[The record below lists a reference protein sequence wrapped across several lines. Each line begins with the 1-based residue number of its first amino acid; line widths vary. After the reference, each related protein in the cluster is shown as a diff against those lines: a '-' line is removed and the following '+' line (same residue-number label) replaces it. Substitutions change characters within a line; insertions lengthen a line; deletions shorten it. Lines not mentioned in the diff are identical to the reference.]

1 MRYDVFISYRR
12 DGGDMFAHILY
23 ERLTAKGFSVFQDI
37 ESLRSGK
44 FNTAIFERIDECT
57 DFVLV
62 LPPQSLERCK
72 NEDDWVR
79 QEVLYAISK
88 GKNIIPVMLKGFE
101 WPDKLPE
108 GMEDLPYYNGIT
120 PSTEFF
126 EQSIEKLIG
135 FLESNHIVEKESSY
149 QKRHKLRFILLA
161 SVFGLFLIYPLIEMY
176 LFKGEFGLMER
187 IVYFAILVC
196 CAGGFINQIQTRP
209 SLAAAC
215 VGTLTEEDL
224 NNHPDQVFSR
234 VASVFGKKIL
244 ISRNTPDGFE
254 TYYTLKRL
262 EFGSWDGKRVNYLK
276 LNFKR
281 NLEWYDPSVFYL
293 YPHSRGGQAVKML
306 TRQDF
311 VLQTTPKELPIE
323 IDFLTKNDLKV
334 FISYRSRR
342 IDQVVLYQCSN
353 DDFKKYFDQYG
364 V

>member
-1 MRYDVFISYRR
+1 MKCDVFISYRR

-23 ERLTAKGFSVFQDI
+23 DRLTAKGFSVFQDV
-37 ESLRSGK
+37 ESLRSGM
-44 FNTAIFERIDECT
+44 FNTAIFEKIDECT

-62 LPPQSLERCK
+62 LPPQGLNRCE

-79 QEVLYAISK
+79 QEILYAIRK
-88 GKNIIPVMLKGFE
+88 GKNIIPVMLKGFS
-101 WPDKLPE
+101 WPDKLPH

-126 EQSIEKLIG
+126 EQSIEKLIS
-135 FLESNHIVEKESSY
+135 FLKSNHTAKKDSSY
-149 QKRHKLRFILLA
+149 LKRHKLRFILLA
-161 SVFGLFLIYPLIEMY
+161 SVFGLFLIYPLIEVY
-176 LFKGEFGLMER
+176 LFKNQFGLVER
-187 IVYFAILVC
+187 IIYFMVLAC

-209 SLAAAC
+209 SLASAC

-244 ISRNTPDGFE
+244 ISRDTPDDFE
-254 TYYTLKRL
+254 SYYKLKRL
-262 EFGSWDGKRVNYLK
+262 EFGSWDGIRVNYLK
-276 LNFKR
+276 LKFKR

-306 TRQDF
+306 TRQNF
-311 VLQTTPKELPIE
+311 VLQTTPRTLPID
-323 IDFLTKNDLKV
+323 IDFLTKNELKV
-334 FISYRSRR
+334 FISYRGRN
-342 IDQVVLYQCSN
+342 IDQIVLYQCNN
-353 DDFKKYFDQYG
+353 DDFKIYFDKLG

>member
-1 MRYDVFISYRR
+1 MKYDVFISYRR

-23 ERLTAKGFSVFQDI
+23 ERLVAKGFSVFQDI

-44 FNTAIFERIDECT
+44 FNTAIFDRIDECT

-62 LPPQSLERCK
+62 LPPNGLDRCE

-79 QEVLYAISK
+79 QEVLYAIDK
-88 GKNIIPVMLKGFE
+88 GKNIIPVMLKGFA
-101 WPDKLPE
+101 WPEQLPK

-135 FLESNHIVEKESSY
+135 FLDSNHIVEKDSSY
-149 QKRHKLRFILLA
+149 FKRHKIRFALLA
-161 SVFGLFLIYPLIEMY
+161 SVFGLFLLYPFIEIYLFNGNFDLIE
-176 LFKGEFGLMER
+176 R
-187 IVYFAILVC
+187 IIYFVVLVC
-196 CAGGFINQIQTRP
+196 VAGGFVNQIQTRP

-224 NNHPDQVFSR
+224 NCHPDQVFSR
-234 VASVFGKKIL
+234 VTSVFGKKIL
-244 ISRNTPDGFE
+244 ISREETEGFE
-254 TYYTLKRL
+254 SYYKLKRL

-276 LNFKR
+276 LKFRRK
-281 NLEWYDPSVFYL
+281 LEWYDPSVFYL

-323 IDFLTKNDLKV
+323 IDFLTKNDIKLFV
-334 FISYRSRR
+334 SYRGRK
-342 IDQVVLYQCSN
+342 IDQVVLYQCN
-353 DDFKKYFDQYG
+353 DDDFRKYFNVLG